1 MGRYQL
7 FLVVLGRC
15 LDALG
20 HEVVGDRSLDTRG
33 VRFLGRYPPAQLVL
47 RQRIVFSSQLRD
59 QLASFL
65 DGRLILEHLFEAMLV
80 GVDSARDLAMP
91 ESGNPAEISDASQ
104 EERKRIFH
112 DFVSLYGD
120 D

>member
-1 MGRYQL
+1 
-7 FLVVLGRC
+7 
-15 LDALG
+15 
-20 HEVVGDRSLDTRG
+20 
-33 VRFLGRYPPAQLVL
+33 
-47 RQRIVFSSQLRD
+47 
-59 QLASFL
+59 
-65 DGRLILEHLFEAMLV
+65 MLV